1 MVFLDT
7 WDALWCLWLWSYGL
21 LYTCQGYVHI
31 SSWYLE
37 IHLRIDGRDDIIEAN
52 MVRYIIRSATSLL
65 NALMV
70 LLDTWEAS
78 WCLWLWSYGLLW
90 TCQGYVQVSSWY
102 LEIQFGIDGRADITE
117 ANVIEAIICSA
128 TLLLNALMA
137 LLDTWDASWCLR
149 LWSYDLFCTC
159 QGYV

>member
-1 MVFLDT
+1 MPRGV
-7 WDALWCLWLWSYGL
+7 YG
-21 LYTCQGYVHI
+21 YEVMAYCVPVRRYVQV

-117 ANVIEAIICSA
+117 ANVIRSIICSA
-128 TLLLNALMA
+128 ISLRNALMA
-137 LLDTWDASWCLR
+137 IPYTWDASWCLWLR
-149 LWSYDLFCTC
+149 GYGLLYTC
-159 QGYV
+159 QGYVQVSS